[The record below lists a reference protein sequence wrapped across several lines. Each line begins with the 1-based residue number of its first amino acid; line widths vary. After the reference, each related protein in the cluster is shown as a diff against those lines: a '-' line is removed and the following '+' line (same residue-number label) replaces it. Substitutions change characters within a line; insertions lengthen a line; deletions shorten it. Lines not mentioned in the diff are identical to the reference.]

1 MSLSLSEIE
10 RGLRRELEDM
20 ARRVPP
26 PREFAY
32 IIEELK
38 DILRQVFGS
47 DHMLLE
53 AWLTPR
59 VTWRHK
65 CVYKLDQRESYEYEV
80 VEAILSI
87 LYIGFPPKKEE
98 WLGNEEKAFNS
109 LHWIRGCAGV
119 SGQWGPGVNL
129 SILYI
134 GFT

>member
-65 CVYKLDQRESYEYEV
+65 CVYKLDPRESYEYEV
-80 VEAILSI
+80 VEA
-87 LYIGFPPKKEE
+87 
-98 WLGNEEKAFNS
+98 LGNLWFRADVYVQGKWYFVYAEFEAHFATVPERS
-109 LHWIRGCAGV
+109 AYIV
-119 SGQWGPGVNL
+119 
-129 SILYI
+129 LYLKPPHELI
-134 GFT
+134 VKE